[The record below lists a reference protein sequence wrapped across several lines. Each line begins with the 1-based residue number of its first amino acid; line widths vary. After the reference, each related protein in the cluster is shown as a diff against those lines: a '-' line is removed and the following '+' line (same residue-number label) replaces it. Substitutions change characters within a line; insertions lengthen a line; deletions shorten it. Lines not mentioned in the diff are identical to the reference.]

1 MGILI
6 VKVGKKGG
14 IGRERQEICLK
25 SPYEREVIID
35 RIKLIS
41 YDHRSSKQKLYY
53 AFSTYLQ
60 KEKKGE
66 GAVQWDFISDGKAS
80 F

>member
-1 MGILI
+1 LA
-6 VKVGKKGG
+6 GKGRKFALGRIKGG
-14 IGRERQEICLK
+14 
-25 SPYEREVIID
+25 VIID
-35 RIKLIS
+35 RLKLIS